1 MENIVIL
8 SILVIIPFSAV
19 FYVLNNLYLKNI
31 ELNKSL
37 LKLTNIESTLSKDFD
52 SKISDAKKL
61 YDGKLKKI
69 LSINPGDKVLYI
81 TSLSLKDDRGKSFII
96 KYEAEVV
103 MKTELKVKLKAIDYT
118 SDDDFGKDAVNRN
131 SIISYM
137 NNQWIDI
144 FSVELI
150 IDNSTLRDIK
160 LDIIL

>member
-37 LKLTNIESTLSKDFD
+37 SKLTNIESTLSKDFD
-52 SKISDAKKL
+52 SKISDAKKF
-61 YDGKLKKI
+61 YDDKLKKI

-81 TSLSLKDDRGKSFII
+81 ASLSLKDDRGKSFII

>member
-1 MENIVIL
+1 MEYIAGLAVLIIISF
-8 SILVIIPFSAV
+8 SIL
-19 FYVLNNLYLKNI
+19 FYMLDKLYLKNI

-37 LKLTNIESTLSKDFD
+37 SKLSNIESTLSKDFD
-52 SKISDAKKL
+52 SKISDVEKF

-81 TSLSLKDDRGKSFII
+81 ASLSLKNNDETKFIV

-118 SDDDFGKDAVNRN
+118 SEDDYARGVANRN

-137 NNQWIDI
+137 NNKWINI
-144 FSVELI
+144 HSVELI